1 MPEERVLARDRFERV
16 SNYRAAIAQIRDAGV
31 PVHAVAFKA
40 VHAGHDYR
48 GTYLVD
54 DALLEAMTRFLLA
67 APVHNGIYLEAMR
80 AFQESM
86 PGVPLVAAF
95 ETEFHRSMPEHARRY
110 GVPQD
115 WRTTDGVERY
125 GFHGASHEYVAGRVP
140 VLLERPGASLRLI
153 SCHLGGSS
161 SVCAIHGGKSVDVTM
176 GFSPQSGLENAT
188 RHGDLDVFAVLY
200 MMDRYGWST
209 EEARTQLARV
219 SGLAGLS
226 GVEGGDVRDIEAA
239 AAAGVQDA
247 ALALEVFTYQVRKTI
262 GAYAAAMGGVEA
274 IAFTGGIGENSAPL
288 RARCLAGLEF
298 LGIRIDAEA
307 NELGSGDR
315 LVSAPDSDV
324 SVLALATNE
333 ELIVARRAYGVL
345 RKPN

>member
-1 MPEERVLARDRFERV
+1 M
-16 SNYRAAIAQIRDAGV
+16 
-31 PVHAVAFKA
+31 
-40 VHAGHDYR
+40 HAGHDYR

-95 ETEFHRSMPEHARRY
+95 ETEFHRTMPEYARRY

-125 GFHGASHEYVAGRVP
+125 GFHGASHEYVAGRIP

-200 MMDRYGWST
+200 MMDRYGWTT

-239 AAAGVQDA
+239 PRRVRRMHLLRSKSSPIRCGKRLALTRRRWAAWTPSPSRRHRREFR
-247 ALALEVFTYQVRKTI
+247 ALA
-262 GAYAAAMGGVEA
+262 
-274 IAFTGGIGENSAPL
+274 
-288 RARCLAGLEF
+288 RAL
-298 LGIRIDAEA
+298 
-307 NELGSGDR
+307 
-315 LVSAPDSDV
+315 P
-324 SVLALATNE
+324 
-333 ELIVARRAYGVL
+333 RRAGIP
-345 RKPN
+345 RDPD